1 MSRPLRIEYA
11 GAWYHVMNRGG
22 RYISIFE
29 DEKDYSLFLDLL
41 KETIETFHIKIAA
54 FCLMKNHYH
63 LLIQTPE
70 PNISRS
76 MRHINGVYT
85 QRFNKLHGYDGALF
99 RGRYKALLVDEDS
112 YLLQVM
118 RYIHRNPVTA
128 GLIDKL
134 DYPWSSHKAYL
145 SNAKG
150 WDWVSKDKILNMLSP
165 NKSLQK
171 AVYKDFVNTPDDND
185 FSAIYKRR
193 KLPTILGSEKFLS
206 NIKDRFFKNKRNI
219 EIPESKILG
228 PEKSEIMSVISRE
241 YKISLTDL
249 KVSRRGQK
257 NEARDIAIYLM
268 RQLRSATLNTLCGE
282 FNLKKDSSAGSIVD
296 RVKKQMQTDKR
307 FRGKINDIQR
317 KLNMSY
323 SEI

>member
-1 MSRPLRIEYA
+1 MSRPLRIEYT

-22 RYISIFE
+22 RYVSIFE
-29 DEKDYSLFLDLL
+29 DKKDYSQFLDIL
-41 KETIETFHIKIAA
+41 KDTIETFHIKIAA
-54 FCLMKNHYH
+54 FCLMQNHYH

-99 RGRYKALLVDEDS
+99 RGRYKSILVDEDS

-128 GLIDKL
+128 GLTDKL
-134 DYPWSSHKAYL
+134 EYPWSSHKAYL
-145 SNAKG
+145 SNAKEWG
-150 WDWVSKDKILNMLSP
+150 WVSKDKILSMLNR

-171 AVYKDFVNTPDDND
+171 AVYKDFVNTPDND
-185 FSAIYKRR
+185 DFTAIYKKR
-193 KLPTILGSEKFLS
+193 KLPVILGNEKFLS

-219 EIPESKILG
+219 EIPESKILV
-228 PEKSEIMSVISRE
+228 PDKSEIMSLLCRE
-241 YKISLTDL
+241 YKVSLEDL

-268 RQLRSATLNTLCGE
+268 RQIRSDTLNTLSGE
-282 FNLKKDSSAGSIVD
+282 FNLKKDSSAGSIVN
-296 RVKKQMQTDKR
+296 RVKKQIQTDKQ
-307 FRGKINDIQR
+307 FRCKINSILK
-317 KLNMSY
+317 KLKMSY
-323 SEI
+323 

>member
-29 DEKDYSLFLDLL
+29 DTKDYSLFLDLL

-54 FCLMKNHYH
+54 FCLMQNHYH

-128 GLIDKL
+128 GLTDKL
-134 DYPWSSHKAYL
+134 DYPWSSHKAYI

-150 WDWVSKDKILNMLSP
+150 WDWVSKDKVLNMLNR

-171 AVYKDFVNTPDDND
+171 AVYKDFVNTADND
-185 FSAIYKRR
+185 DVSAIYKKR
-193 KLPTILGSEKFLS
+193 KLPAILGSEKFLLS
-206 NIKDRFFKNKRNI
+206 IKDRFFTNKRHK
-219 EIPESKILG
+219 EIPESKILV
-228 PEKSEIMSVISRE
+228 PEKSEIMSVISKE
-241 YKISLTDL
+241 YAVSLDDL

-268 RQLRSATLNTLCGE
+268 RQLRSETLNSLCGE

-296 RVKKQMQTDKR
+296 RVKKRVQTDKR
-307 FRGKINDIQR
+307 FKGKINDILR

-323 SEI
+323 

>member
-1 MSRPLRIEYA
+1 MSRPLRIEYT

-29 DEKDYSLFLDLL
+29 DKNDYSLFLDIL
-41 KETIETFHIKIAA
+41 KDTIETFHIKIAA
-54 FCLMKNHYH
+54 FCLMQNHYH

-70 PNISRS
+70 SNISRS

-99 RGRYKALLVDEDS
+99 RGRYKSILVDEDS

-128 GLIDKL
+128 GLTDKFK
-134 DYPWSSHKAYL
+134 YPWSSHKAYL
-145 SNAKG
+145 SNAKEWG
-150 WDWVSKDKILNMLSP
+150 WVSKDKILSMLNR

-171 AVYKDFVNTPDDND
+171 AVYKDFVNTPDND
-185 FSAIYKRR
+185 DFTAIYKKR
-193 KLPTILGSEKFLS
+193 KLPVILGNEKFLS
-206 NIKDRFFKNKRNI
+206 NIKDRYFKNKRNI
-219 EIPESKILG
+219 EIPESKILV
-228 PEKSEIMSVISRE
+228 PDKSEIMSVLCRE
-241 YKISLTDL
+241 YKVSLEDL

-257 NEARDIAIYLM
+257 NEARDIAIYLI
-268 RQLRSATLNTLCGE
+268 RQIRSDTLNTLSGE

-296 RVKKQMQTDKR
+296 RVKKQIQTDKQ
-307 FRGKINDIQR
+307 FRCKINSILK

-323 SEI
+323 